1 MDITVS
7 HAQGTVPVTVV
18 KLTGVLDSASYESF
32 QAATLDAIDKG
43 PHYILVDLTSVPYMS
58 SAGVRALNEIFR
70 RLDAVHGLDGK
81 MEKGLLDG
89 SYHSP
94 HLKLLN
100 PAPRVVEV
108 LRMVG
113 MDMYIEIHHELKEAI
128 DSFK

>member
-32 QAATLDAIDKG
+32 QTATLDAIDKG
-43 PHYILVDLTSVPYMS
+43 PHYILVDLTGVPYMS

-70 RLDAVHGLDGK
+70 RLDAVHGMDGK
-81 MEKGLLDG
+81 MGKGLLDG

-100 PAPRVVEV
+100 PSPRVVEV
-108 LRMVG
+108 LKMVG
-113 MDMYIEIHHELKEAI
+113 MDMYLEIHHELKEAI